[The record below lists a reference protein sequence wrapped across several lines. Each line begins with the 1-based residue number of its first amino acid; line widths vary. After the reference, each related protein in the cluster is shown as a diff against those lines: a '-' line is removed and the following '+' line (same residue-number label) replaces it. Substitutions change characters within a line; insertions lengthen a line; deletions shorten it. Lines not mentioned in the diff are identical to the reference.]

1 MLADLKELIDSW
13 LKDRPTRNL
22 SLLSRHSGV
31 PYPTLRRVYQQEN
44 VPTLETV
51 LALLNVIAGNEAAM
65 SFLSRHFSQIGAWV
79 GKLVSSYDVSITSG
93 DFNEEL
99 RDRISFAIITLASS
113 GGTSVETITRKF
125 GDYGLSKLKRLIEI
139 EAIYEQD
146 GCLRCRYENFSVL
159 DPRLILEQIKHT
171 VDLFDMTQIGEAGVC
186 AQLHT
191 DGLDDQGVSE
201 LHKRILEFEEDLRQ
215 IFNRHRGP
223 NVVMLSYIA
232 SILHK
237 GNPK

>member
-1 MLADLKELIDSW
+1 MLADLKELIDAW

-22 SLLSRHSGV
+22 SLLSRQSGV

-51 LALLNVIAGNEAAM
+51 LALLNVVAANEAAM
-65 SFLSRHFSQIGAWV
+65 SFLNKHFSDIGAWV
-79 GKLVSSYDVSITSG
+79 GKMVHSYDVSITSG

-113 GGTSVETITRKF
+113 GGTTIDIVGKKF
-125 GDYGLSKLKRLIEI
+125 GEYGLVKLKRLLEI
-139 EAIYEQD
+139 EAVYEKD
-146 GCLRCRYENFSVL
+146 GILRCRYENFSVL

-171 VDLFDMTQIGEAGVC
+171 VDLFDMNQLGNPAVC

-191 DGLDDQGVSE
+191 DGLDLQGVAE
-201 LHKRILEFEEDLRQ
+201 LHKRIMEFEEDLRQ
-215 IFNRHRGP
+215 IFNRYRGP
-223 NVVMLSYIA
+223 HVVMLSYI
-232 SILHK
+232 SSFLQK
-237 GNPK
+237 GNLE